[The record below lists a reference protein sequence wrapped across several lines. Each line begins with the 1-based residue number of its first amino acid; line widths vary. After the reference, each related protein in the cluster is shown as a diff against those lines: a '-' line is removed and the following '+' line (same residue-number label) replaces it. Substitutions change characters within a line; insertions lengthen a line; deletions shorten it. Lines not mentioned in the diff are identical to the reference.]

1 MSLRFIKNDI
11 LENIK
16 IFIIPMIIIIL
27 IYSIIYFNLNS
38 YKGKKMKTYIKF
50 LSKIYLNSFFYVSLI
65 MFSLIFILNLLS
77 ELDFFKDINVN
88 SYFPIYLSLLNSPT
102 FIFEMFPFIFLISTQ
117 LFFITLFN
125 NNQLSIFKYS
135 GLKNSKILFIISL
148 MSFILGIIIIT
159 LFYSFSSSLKN
170 FYLDLKTN
178 YTSDGKY
185 LAVITKNGLWIKDVI
200 DDKILIINSVKIDQ
214 NYLIDA
220 YISEF
225 NNNFEIKRN
234 IVSPKIDISNKNW
247 IIFDAKVFDKNT
259 KQKFEILEMNTNFDY
274 LVIQSLFSNL
284 SSLSILELLELRKN
298 YKSLNYSLIEIDIQL
313 LKLISFPIY
322 LMLMTIFS
330 SIIMMSTKQLK
341 SSILKISIGL
351 FFSVL
356 IYYLFNFFNVLG
368 KTEKIDLFS
377 SVLLPIILL
386 TIVNS
391 LMIRRFNE
399 K

>member
-1 MSLRFIKNDI
+1 
-11 LENIK
+11 
-16 IFIIPMIIIIL
+16 
-27 IYSIIYFNLNS
+27 
-38 YKGKKMKTYIKF
+38 
-50 LSKIYLNSFFYVSLI
+50 

-88 SYFPIYLSLLNSPT
+88 SYYPIYLSLLNSPT

-148 MSFILGIIIIT
+148 MSFILGMVIVT
-159 LFYSFSSSLKN
+159 LFYSLSSSLKN
-170 FYLDLKTN
+170 FYLDLKSN
-178 YTSDGKY
+178 YTMDGKY
-185 LAVITKNGLWIKDVI
+185 LAVITKNGLWIKDII

-225 NNNFEIKRN
+225 NSNFEIKRN
-234 IVSPKIDISNKNW
+234 IVSPKIDISKKNW
-247 IIFDAKVFDKNT
+247 IIFNAKVFNKNT
-259 KQKFEILEMNTNFDY
+259 KQKFETLEMNTNFDY
-274 LVIQSLFSNL
+274 LIVQSLFSNL

-330 SIIMMSTKQLK
+330 SIIMMSTKKLR
-341 SSILKISIGL
+341 SPILKISIGL

-377 SVLLPIILL
+377 SVLLPIVLL
-386 TIVNS
+386 TVVNS
-391 LMIRRFNE
+391 LMVRRFDE

>member
-1 MSLRFIKNDI
+1 
-11 LENIK
+11 
-16 IFIIPMIIIIL
+16 
-27 IYSIIYFNLNS
+27 
-38 YKGKKMKTYIKF
+38 MKTYIKF
-50 LSKIYLNSFFYVSLI
+50 LSKTYLSSFFYVLLI

-77 ELDFFKDINVN
+77 ELDFFKDIDVN

-125 NNQLSIFKYS
+125 NNQLSIFKHS
-135 GLKNSKILFIISL
+135 GLKNSKILIIISF
-148 MSFILGIIIIT
+148 MSFILGILIIT

-185 LAVITKNGLWIKDVI
+185 LAVITKNGLWIKDVV

-225 NNNFEIKRN
+225 NKNFEIKRN
-234 IVSPKIDISNKNW
+234 IVSPKIDISDKNW
-247 IIFDAKVFDKNT
+247 IIYEAKVFDRNT
-259 KQKFEILEMNTNFDY
+259 KQKYEIVEMTTNFDY
-274 LVIQSLFSNL
+274 LVIQNLFSNL

-330 SIIMMSTKQLK
+330 SVIMMNTKELK
-341 SSILKISIGL
+341 SSIIKISIGL
-351 FFSVL
+351 FFSVI

-368 KTEKIDLFS
+368 KTEKINIFI

>member
-1 MSLRFIKNDI
+1 MR
-11 LENIK
+11 
-16 IFIIPMIIIIL
+16 
-27 IYSIIYFNLNS
+27 
-38 YKGKKMKTYIKF
+38 TYIKF

-88 SYFPIYLSLLNSPT
+88 NYFPVYLSLLNSPT
-102 FIFEMFPFIFLISTQ
+102 YIFEMFPFIFLISTQ

-125 NNQLSIFKYS
+125 NDQLSIFKYS

-148 MSFILGIIIIT
+148 MSFFLGLLIIT

-170 FYLDLKTN
+170 FYLDLKSN
-178 YTSDGKY
+178 YTTDEKY

-200 DDKILIINSVKIDQ
+200 DDKIFIVNSFKIDQ

-225 NNNFEIKRN
+225 NNDFEIKRN
-234 IVSPKIDISNKNW
+234 IVSPKIDISEKNW
-247 IIFDAKVFDKNT
+247 VIFEAEVFEKNA
-259 KQKFEILEMNTNFDY
+259 KQKFEVMKISTNFDY
-274 LVIQSLFSNL
+274 LIIQNLFSNL
-284 SSLSILELLELRKN
+284 SSLSILELFELRKN
-298 YKSLNYSLIEIDIQL
+298 YKSLNYSLIDIDIQL
-313 LKLISFPIY
+313 LKLISFPLY

-330 SIIMMSTKQLK
+330 SIIMLGTKKLK

-351 FFSVL
+351 FFSVV

-377 SVLLPIILL
+377 SVLLPIIFL
-386 TIVNS
+386 TAVNS

>member
-1 MSLRFIKNDI
+1 
-11 LENIK
+11 
-16 IFIIPMIIIIL
+16 
-27 IYSIIYFNLNS
+27 
-38 YKGKKMKTYIKF
+38 MKTYIKF
-50 LSKIYLNSFFYVSLI
+50 LSKTYLSSFFYVLLI

-77 ELDFFKDINVN
+77 ELDFFKDINVS

-117 LFFITLFN
+117 LFFITLFS

-148 MSFILGIIIIT
+148 MSFVLGMMIIT

-200 DDKILIINSVKIDQ
+200 DDKILIINSVKIDK

-225 NNNFEIKRN
+225 DNNFEIKRN
-234 IVSPKIDISNKNW
+234 IVSPKIDISKKNW
-247 IIFDAKVFDKNT
+247 IIFDAKVFDKSKKEKIET
-259 KQKFEILEMNTNFDY
+259 LEINTNFDY
-274 LVIQSLFSNL
+274 LIIQNLFSNL

-298 YKSLNYSLIEIDIQL
+298 YKSLSYSLIEIDIQL
-313 LKLISFPIY
+313 LKLISFPLY

-330 SIIMMSTKQLK
+330 SIIMMSTKQFK

-368 KTEKIDLFS
+368 KTEKI
-377 SVLLPIILL
+377 SVIASVWTPLIILS
-386 TIVNS
+386 IINF
-391 LMIRRFNE
+391 LMVYRINE

>member
-1 MSLRFIKNDI
+1 
-11 LENIK
+11 
-16 IFIIPMIIIIL
+16 
-27 IYSIIYFNLNS
+27 
-38 YKGKKMKTYIKF
+38 MKTYVKF

-117 LFFITLFN
+117 LFFITLFS

-148 MSFILGIIIIT
+148 MSFILGMIIVS
-159 LFYSFSSSLKN
+159 LFYSLSSSLKN
-170 FYLDLKTN
+170 FYLDLKSN

-225 NNNFEIKRN
+225 NSNFEIKRN

-247 IIFDAKVFDKNT
+247 IIFNAKVFNKNT
-259 KQKFEILEMNTNFDY
+259 KQKFETLEMNTNFDY
-274 LVIQSLFSNL
+274 LIVQSLFSNL

-330 SIIMMSTKQLK
+330 SIIMMSTKKLK

-377 SVLLPIILL
+377 SVLLPIVLL
-386 TIVNS
+386 TVVNS
-391 LMIRRFNE
+391 LMIRRFDE

>member
-1 MSLRFIKNDI
+1 
-11 LENIK
+11 
-16 IFIIPMIIIIL
+16 
-27 IYSIIYFNLNS
+27 
-38 YKGKKMKTYIKF
+38 MKTYIKF

-77 ELDFFKDINVN
+77 ELDFFKDINVS

-117 LFFITLFN
+117 LFFITLFS

-148 MSFILGIIIIT
+148 MSFILGIMIIT

-200 DDKILIINSVKIDQ
+200 DDKILIINSAKIDQ

-225 NNNFEIKRN
+225 NSNFEIKRN
-234 IVSPKIDISNKNW
+234 IVSPKIDISNKSW
-247 IIFDAKVFDKNT
+247 IIFDAKVFNKDT
-259 KQKFEILEMNTNFDY
+259 KQKFEIMEINTNFDY

-313 LKLISFPIY
+313 LKLMSFPIY
-322 LMLMTIFS
+322 LMLMTVFS

-377 SVLLPIILL
+377 SVLLPIVLL
-386 TIVNS
+386 TVVNS

>member
-1 MSLRFIKNDI
+1 
-11 LENIK
+11 
-16 IFIIPMIIIIL
+16 
-27 IYSIIYFNLNS
+27 
-38 YKGKKMKTYIKF
+38 MKTYIKF
-50 LSKIYLNSFFYVSLI
+50 LSKIFLNSFFYVSLI

-77 ELDFFKDINVN
+77 ELDFFKDIKVD
-88 SYFPIYLSLLNSPT
+88 SFFPIYLSLLNSPT

-135 GLKNSKILFIISL
+135 GLKNSNILLIISL
-148 MSFILGIIIIT
+148 ISFFLGVLIIT
-159 LFYSFSSSLKN
+159 FFYSFSSSLKN

-178 YTSDGKY
+178 YTKDGKY

-200 DDKILIINSVKIDQ
+200 DNKILIINSVKIDK

-234 IVSPKIDISNKNW
+234 IVSPKIDISSKNW
-247 IIFDAKVFDKNT
+247 VIYNAEVFDKNKKKKLET
-259 KQKFEILEMNTNFDY
+259 LEINTNFNY
-274 LVIQSLFSNL
+274 LIIQNLFSNL
-284 SSLSILELLELRKN
+284 SSLSILELLQLRKN
-298 YKSLNYSLIEIDIQL
+298 YKSLNYSIIEIDIQL

-322 LMLMTIFS
+322 FVLMTILS
-330 SIIMMSTKQLK
+330 SVIMLSTKKLK

-351 FFSVL
+351 FFSVV

-368 KTEKIDLFS
+368 KTEKMNIFS
-377 SVLLPIILL
+377 SVLVPIILL
-386 TIVNS
+386 SVINS
-391 LMIRRFNE
+391 IIIRKFNE

>member
-1 MSLRFIKNDI
+1 
-11 LENIK
+11 
-16 IFIIPMIIIIL
+16 
-27 IYSIIYFNLNS
+27 
-38 YKGKKMKTYIKF
+38 MKTYIKF
-50 LSKIYLNSFFYVSLI
+50 LSKTYLSSFFYVLLI

-77 ELDFFKDINVN
+77 ELDFFKNINVN
-88 SYFPIYLSLLNSPT
+88 SYLPIYLSLLNSPT

-125 NNQLSIFKYS
+125 DNQLSIFKYS
-135 GLKNSKILFIISL
+135 GLKNSKILIIISF
-148 MSFILGIIIIT
+148 MSFILGILIIT

-185 LAVITKNGLWIKDVI
+185 LAVITKNGLWIKDVV

-225 NNNFEIKRN
+225 NKNFEIKRN
-234 IVSPKIDISNKNW
+234 IVSPKIDISDKKW
-247 IIFDAKVFDKNT
+247 IIYEAKVFDRNT
-259 KQKFEILEMNTNFDY
+259 KQKFEIVEMTTNFDY
-274 LVIQSLFSNL
+274 LVIQNLFSNL

-330 SIIMMSTKQLK
+330 SVIMMSTKELK
-341 SSILKISIGL
+341 SSIIKISIGL
-351 FFSVL
+351 FFSVI

-368 KTEKIDLFS
+368 KTEKINIFI

>member
-1 MSLRFIKNDI
+1 
-11 LENIK
+11 
-16 IFIIPMIIIIL
+16 
-27 IYSIIYFNLNS
+27 
-38 YKGKKMKTYIKF
+38 MKTYIKF
-50 LSKIYLNSFFYVSLI
+50 LSITYLNSFFYVLLI

-77 ELDFFKDINVN
+77 ELDFFKDINVD
-88 SYFPIYLSLLNSPT
+88 SYFPVYLSLLNSPT

-125 NNQLSIFKYS
+125 NNQFSIFKYS

-148 MSFILGIIIIT
+148 LSFILGILIIT

-200 DDKILIINSVKIDQ
+200 DDRILIINSVKIDQ

-225 NNNFEIKRN
+225 NKDFEIKRN
-234 IVSPKIDISNKNW
+234 IVSPKIDISDKNW
-247 IIFDAKVFDKNT
+247 IIYEAKIFDKNT
-259 KQKFEILEMNTNFDY
+259 KQKLEILNMSTNFDY
-274 LVIQSLFSNL
+274 LIIQNLFSNL
-284 SSLSILELLELRKN
+284 SSLSILELFELRKN

-322 LMLMTIFS
+322 LTLMTIFS
-330 SIIMMSTKQLK
+330 SIIMVGTKEIK
-341 SSILKISIGL
+341 SSIIKISIGL
-351 FFSVL
+351 FFSVV

-368 KTEKIDLFS
+368 KTEKINLFI
-377 SVLLPIILL
+377 SVLLPIIFLVAL
-386 TIVNS
+386 NS
-391 LMIRRFNE
+391 LMIRKFNE

>member
-1 MSLRFIKNDI
+1 MR
-11 LENIK
+11 
-16 IFIIPMIIIIL
+16 
-27 IYSIIYFNLNS
+27 
-38 YKGKKMKTYIKF
+38 TYINF
-50 LSKIYLNSFFYVSLI
+50 LCETYLKSFLYVSLI
-65 MFSLIFILNLLS
+65 MLSLIFILNLLS
-77 ELDFFKDINVN
+77 ELDFFKDINVD
-88 SYFPIYLSLLNSPT
+88 SLFPIYLSILNSPS

-125 NNQLSIFKYS
+125 DNQFNIFKYS

-148 MSFILGIIIIT
+148 ISFILGILIIT

-185 LAVITKNGLWIKDVI
+185 LAVITKNGLWIKDVV
-200 DDKILIINSVKIDQ
+200 DEKILIINSVKIDQ

-259 KQKFEILEMNTNFDY
+259 KQKFESLKMKTNFDY
-274 LVIQSLFSNL
+274 LLVQSLFSNL

-330 SIIMMSTKQLK
+330 SIIMMNTKQFK

-377 SVLLPIILL
+377 SVLLPIVLL

>member
-1 MSLRFIKNDI
+1 MR
-11 LENIK
+11 
-16 IFIIPMIIIIL
+16 
-27 IYSIIYFNLNS
+27 
-38 YKGKKMKTYIKF
+38 TYIKF

-117 LFFITLFN
+117 LFFITLFS

-148 MSFILGIIIIT
+148 ISFILGIVIIT

-185 LAVITKNGLWIKDVI
+185 LAVITKNGLWIKDVV
-200 DDKILIINSVKIDQ
+200 DEKILIINSVKIDQ

-259 KQKFEILEMNTNFDY
+259 KQKFESLKMKTNFDY
-274 LVIQSLFSNL
+274 LLVQSLFSNL

-330 SIIMMSTKQLK
+330 SIIMMNTKQFK

-377 SVLLPIILL
+377 SVLLPIVLL
-386 TIVNS
+386 TVANS

>member
-1 MSLRFIKNDI
+1 
-11 LENIK
+11 
-16 IFIIPMIIIIL
+16 
-27 IYSIIYFNLNS
+27 
-38 YKGKKMKTYIKF
+38 MKTYIKF
-50 LSKIYLNSFFYVSLI
+50 LSKTYLSSFFYVLLI

-77 ELDFFKDINVN
+77 ELDFFKNINVN
-88 SYFPIYLSLLNSPT
+88 SYLPIYLSLLNSPT

-135 GLKNSKILFIISL
+135 GLKNSKILIIISF
-148 MSFILGIIIIT
+148 MSFILGILIIT

-185 LAVITKNGLWIKDVI
+185 LAVITKNGLWIKDVV

-225 NNNFEIKRN
+225 NKNFEIKRN
-234 IVSPKIDISNKNW
+234 IVSPKIDISDKNW
-247 IIFDAKVFDKNT
+247 IIYEAKVFDRNT
-259 KQKFEILEMNTNFDY
+259 KQKFEIIEMTTNFDY
-274 LVIQSLFSNL
+274 LVIQNLFSNL

-330 SIIMMSTKQLK
+330 SVIMMSTKELK
-341 SSILKISIGL
+341 SSIIKISIGL
-351 FFSVL
+351 FFSVI

-368 KTEKIDLFS
+368 KTEKINIFI

>member
-1 MSLRFIKNDI
+1 
-11 LENIK
+11 
-16 IFIIPMIIIIL
+16 
-27 IYSIIYFNLNS
+27 
-38 YKGKKMKTYIKF
+38 
-50 LSKIYLNSFFYVSLI
+50 

-102 FIFEMFPFIFLISTQ
+102 LIFEMFPFIFLISTQ
-117 LFFITLFN
+117 LFFINLFN

-135 GLKNSKILFIISL
+135 GLKNSKILFIISSISL
-148 MSFILGIIIIT
+148 MLGILIIT

-178 YTSDGKY
+178 YTKDGKY

-225 NNNFEIKRN
+225 NKDFEIIKN
-234 IVSPKIDISNKNW
+234 IVSPKIDISEKKW
-247 IIFDAKVFDKNT
+247 IIFNAEVFDKNE

-274 LVIQSLFSNL
+274 LLIQNLFSNL
-284 SSLSILELLELRKN
+284 SSLSILELFELRKN

-313 LKLISFPIY
+313 LKLISLPIY

-330 SIIMMSTKQLK
+330 SVIMLSTKELK

-368 KTEKIDLFS
+368 KTEKINLFS
-377 SVLLPIILL
+377 SVLIPIILL
-386 TIVNS
+386 TTINS
-391 LMIRRFNE
+391 LIIRKFNE

>member
-1 MSLRFIKNDI
+1 
-11 LENIK
+11 
-16 IFIIPMIIIIL
+16 
-27 IYSIIYFNLNS
+27 
-38 YKGKKMKTYIKF
+38 MKTYIKF
-50 LSKIYLNSFFYVSLI
+50 LSKIYLNSFFYVSLV
-65 MFSLIFILNLLS
+65 MLSLIFILNLLS

-88 SYFPIYLSLLNSPT
+88 NYFPIYLSLLNSPT
-102 FIFEMFPFIFLISTQ
+102 YIFEMFPFIFLISTQ
-117 LFFITLFN
+117 LFFISLFN

-135 GLKNSKILFIISL
+135 GLKNSKILFIISFI
-148 MSFILGIIIIT
+148 SFFLGILIIT

-170 FYLDLKTN
+170 FYLDLKSN
-178 YTSDGKY
+178 YTTDEKY

-200 DDKILIINSVKIDQ
+200 DNKILIINSFKIDQ

-247 IIFDAKVFDKNT
+247 TIFDAEVFEKNE
-259 KQKFEILEMNTNFDY
+259 KQKLEVLKMTTNFDY
-274 LVIQSLFSNL
+274 LIIQNLFSNL

-298 YKSLNYSLIEIDIQL
+298 YKSLNYSLIDIDIQL

-322 LMLMTIFS
+322 LVLMTIFS
-330 SIIMMSTKQLK
+330 SVIMLSTKELK

-351 FFSVL
+351 FFSVV

-368 KTEKIDLFS
+368 KTEKINLFI

-386 TIVNS
+386 TVVNS

>member
-1 MSLRFIKNDI
+1 
-11 LENIK
+11 
-16 IFIIPMIIIIL
+16 
-27 IYSIIYFNLNS
+27 
-38 YKGKKMKTYIKF
+38 MKTYIKF
-50 LSKIYLNSFFYVSLI
+50 LSKIFLNSFFYVSLI

-77 ELDFFKDINVN
+77 ELDFFKDIKVD
-88 SYFPIYLSLLNSPT
+88 SYFLIYLSLLNSPT

-135 GLKNSKILFIISL
+135 GLKNSNILLIISL
-148 MSFILGIIIIT
+148 MSFFLGVLIIT
-159 LFYSFSSSLKN
+159 FFYSFSSSLKN

-178 YTSDGKY
+178 YTKDGKY

-200 DDKILIINSVKIDQ
+200 DNKILIINSVKIDK

-234 IVSPKIDISNKNW
+234 IVSPKIDISSKNW
-247 IIFDAKVFDKNT
+247 VIYNAEVFDKNKKKKLET
-259 KQKFEILEMNTNFDY
+259 LEINTNFNY
-274 LVIQSLFSNL
+274 LIIQNLFSNL
-284 SSLSILELLELRKN
+284 SSLSILELLQLRKN
-298 YKSLNYSLIEIDIQL
+298 YKSLNYSIIEIDIQL

-322 LMLMTIFS
+322 FVLMTILS
-330 SIIMMSTKQLK
+330 SIIMLSTKKLK

-351 FFSVL
+351 FFSVV

-368 KTEKIDLFS
+368 KTEKMNIFS
-377 SVLLPIILL
+377 SVLVPIILL
-386 TIVNS
+386 SVINS
-391 LMIRRFNE
+391 IIIRKFNE

>member
-1 MSLRFIKNDI
+1 
-11 LENIK
+11 
-16 IFIIPMIIIIL
+16 
-27 IYSIIYFNLNS
+27 
-38 YKGKKMKTYIKF
+38 MKTYIKF
-50 LSKIYLNSFFYVSLI
+50 LSKTYLSSFFYVLLI

-88 SYFPIYLSLLNSPT
+88 SYLPIYLSLLNSPT

-135 GLKNSKILFIISL
+135 GLKNSKILIIISF
-148 MSFILGIIIIT
+148 MSFILGILIIT

-185 LAVITKNGLWIKDVI
+185 LAVITKNGLWIKDVV

-225 NNNFEIKRN
+225 NKNFEIKRN
-234 IVSPKIDISNKNW
+234 IVSPKIDISDKNW
-247 IIFDAKVFDKNT
+247 IIYEAKVFDRNT
-259 KQKFEILEMNTNFDY
+259 KQKFEIVEMTTNFDY
-274 LVIQSLFSNL
+274 LVIQNLFSNL

-330 SIIMMSTKQLK
+330 SVIMMSTKELK
-341 SSILKISIGL
+341 SSIIKISIGL
-351 FFSVL
+351 FFSVV

-368 KTEKIDLFS
+368 KTEKINIFI

>member
-1 MSLRFIKNDI
+1 
-11 LENIK
+11 
-16 IFIIPMIIIIL
+16 
-27 IYSIIYFNLNS
+27 
-38 YKGKKMKTYIKF
+38 MKTYVKF

-148 MSFILGIIIIT
+148 MSFILGMVIVT
-159 LFYSFSSSLKN
+159 LFYSLSSSLKN
-170 FYLDLKTN
+170 FYLDLKSN
-178 YTSDGKY
+178 YTMDGKY
-185 LAVITKNGLWIKDVI
+185 LAVITKNGLWIKDII

-225 NNNFEIKRN
+225 NSNFEIKRN
-234 IVSPKIDISNKNW
+234 IVSPKIDISKKNW
-247 IIFDAKVFDKNT
+247 IIFNAKVFNKNT
-259 KQKFEILEMNTNFDY
+259 KQKFETLEMKTNFDY

-330 SIIMMSTKQLK
+330 SIIMMSTKKLR
-341 SSILKISIGL
+341 SPILKISIGL

-377 SVLLPIILL
+377 SVLLPIVLL
-386 TIVNS
+386 TVVNS
-391 LMIRRFNE
+391 LMVRRFDE

>member
-1 MSLRFIKNDI
+1 
-11 LENIK
+11 
-16 IFIIPMIIIIL
+16 
-27 IYSIIYFNLNS
+27 
-38 YKGKKMKTYIKF
+38 MKTYIKF
-50 LSKIYLNSFFYVSLI
+50 LSKTYLSSFFYVLLI

-135 GLKNSKILFIISL
+135 GLKNSKILIIISF
-148 MSFILGIIIIT
+148 MSFILGILIIT

-185 LAVITKNGLWIKDVI
+185 LAVITKNGLWIKDVV

-225 NNNFEIKRN
+225 NKNFEIKRN
-234 IVSPKIDISNKNW
+234 IVSPKIDISDKNW
-247 IIFDAKVFDKNT
+247 IIYEAKVFDRNT
-259 KQKFEILEMNTNFDY
+259 KQKFEIVEMTTNFDY
-274 LVIQSLFSNL
+274 LVIQNLFSNL

-330 SIIMMSTKQLK
+330 SVIMMNTKELK
-341 SSILKISIGL
+341 SSIIKISIGL
-351 FFSVL
+351 FFSVI

-368 KTEKIDLFS
+368 KTEKINIFI
-377 SVLLPIILL
+377 SVLLHIILL

>member
-1 MSLRFIKNDI
+1 MR
-11 LENIK
+11 
-16 IFIIPMIIIIL
+16 
-27 IYSIIYFNLNS
+27 
-38 YKGKKMKTYIKF
+38 TYVKF

-88 SYFPIYLSLLNSPT
+88 SYYPIYLSLLNSPT

-148 MSFILGIIIIT
+148 MSFILGIVIVT
-159 LFYSFSSSLKN
+159 LFYSLSSSLKN

-178 YTSDGKY
+178 YTMDGKY

-200 DDKILIINSVKIDQ
+200 DDRILIINSVKIDQ

-225 NNNFEIKRN
+225 NSNFEIKRN
-234 IVSPKIDISNKNW
+234 IVSPKIDISKKNW
-247 IIFDAKVFDKNT
+247 IIFNARIFNKNT
-259 KQKFEILEMNTNFDY
+259 KQKFETLEMKTNFDY

-330 SIIMMSTKQLK
+330 SIIMMSTKKLR
-341 SSILKISIGL
+341 SPILKISIGL

-377 SVLLPIILL
+377 SVLLPIVLL
-386 TIVNS
+386 TVVNS
-391 LMIRRFNE
+391 LMVRRFDE

>member
-1 MSLRFIKNDI
+1 
-11 LENIK
+11 
-16 IFIIPMIIIIL
+16 
-27 IYSIIYFNLNS
+27 
-38 YKGKKMKTYIKF
+38 MKTYIKF
-50 LSKIYLNSFFYVSLI
+50 LSKIYLNSFLYVTLI

-77 ELDFFKDINVN
+77 ELDFFKDINVS

-102 FIFEMFPFIFLISTQ
+102 LIFEMFPFIFLISTQ
-117 LFFITLFN
+117 LFFITLFS

-148 MSFILGIIIIT
+148 MSFILGIMIIT

-200 DDKILIINSVKIDQ
+200 DDKILIINSAKIDQ

-225 NNNFEIKRN
+225 NSNFEIKRN
-234 IVSPKIDISNKNW
+234 IVSPKIDISSKDW
-247 IIFDAKVFDKNT
+247 IIFDAQVFDKNT
-259 KQKFEILEMNTNFDY
+259 KQKFEVMEIKTNFDY

-322 LMLMTIFS
+322 LMLMTVFS

>member
-1 MSLRFIKNDI
+1 
-11 LENIK
+11 
-16 IFIIPMIIIIL
+16 
-27 IYSIIYFNLNS
+27 
-38 YKGKKMKTYIKF
+38 
-50 LSKIYLNSFFYVSLI
+50 
-65 MFSLIFILNLLS
+65 MFSLIFVLNLLS

-88 SYFPIYLSLLNSPT
+88 SYYPIYLSLLNSPT
-102 FIFEMFPFIFLISTQ
+102 LIFEMFPFIFLISTQ
-117 LFFITLFN
+117 LFFINLFN
-125 NNQLSIFKYS
+125 NNQLSVFKYS
-135 GLKNSKILFIISL
+135 GLKNSKILFIISSI
-148 MSFILGIIIIT
+148 SFILGVIIIT
-159 LFYSFSSSLKN
+159 LFYSISSSLKN

-178 YTSDGKY
+178 YTKDGKY

-225 NNNFEIKRN
+225 NKDFEIKRN
-234 IVSPKIDISNKNW
+234 IVSQRIDISDKKW
-247 IIFDAKVFDKNT
+247 IIFNAEVFDKNE
-259 KQKFEILEMNTNFDY
+259 KLKFERLEMNTNFDY
-274 LVIQSLFSNL
+274 LLIQNLFSNL
-284 SSLSILELLELRKN
+284 SSLSILELFELRKN

-313 LKLISFPIY
+313 LKLISLPIY

-330 SIIMMSTKQLK
+330 SVIMLSTKELK

-377 SVLLPIILL
+377 SVLIPIILL
-386 TIVNS
+386 TTVNS
-391 LMIRRFNE
+391 LIIRKFNE

>member
-1 MSLRFIKNDI
+1 
-11 LENIK
+11 
-16 IFIIPMIIIIL
+16 
-27 IYSIIYFNLNS
+27 
-38 YKGKKMKTYIKF
+38 MKTYIKF
-50 LSKIYLNSFFYVSLI
+50 LSKTYLSSFIYVLLI

-88 SYFPIYLSLLNSPT
+88 SYLPIYLSLLNSPT

-125 NNQLSIFKYS
+125 DNQLSIFKYS
-135 GLKNSKILFIISL
+135 GLKNSKILIIISF
-148 MSFILGIIIIT
+148 MSFILGILIIT

-185 LAVITKNGLWIKDVI
+185 LAAITKNGLWIKDVV

-225 NNNFEIKRN
+225 NKNFEIKRN
-234 IVSPKIDISNKNW
+234 IVSPKIDISDKNW
-247 IIFDAKVFDKNT
+247 IIYEAKVFDKNT
-259 KQKFEILEMNTNFDY
+259 KQKFEIVEMTTNFDY
-274 LVIQSLFSNL
+274 LVIQNLFSNL

-330 SIIMMSTKQLK
+330 SVIMMSTKELK
-341 SSILKISIGL
+341 SSIIKISIGL
-351 FFSVL
+351 FFSVV

-368 KTEKIDLFS
+368 KTEKINIFI

>member
-1 MSLRFIKNDI
+1 MR
-11 LENIK
+11 
-16 IFIIPMIIIIL
+16 
-27 IYSIIYFNLNS
+27 
-38 YKGKKMKTYIKF
+38 TYIKF

-88 SYFPIYLSLLNSPT
+88 SYFPVYLSLLNSPT
-102 FIFEMFPFIFLISTQ
+102 YIFEMFPFIFLISTQ

-125 NNQLSIFKYS
+125 NDQLSIFKYS

-148 MSFILGIIIIT
+148 MSFFLGLLIIT

-170 FYLDLKTN
+170 FYLDLKSN
-178 YTSDGKY
+178 YTTDEKY

-200 DDKILIINSVKIDQ
+200 DDKILIVNSFKIDQ

-225 NNNFEIKRN
+225 NNDFEIKRN
-234 IVSPKIDISNKNW
+234 IVSPKIDISEKNW
-247 IIFDAKVFDKNT
+247 VIFEAEVFEKNA
-259 KQKFEILEMNTNFDY
+259 KQKFEVMKISTNFDY
-274 LVIQSLFSNL
+274 LIIQNLFSNL
-284 SSLSILELLELRKN
+284 SSLSILELFELRKN
-298 YKSLNYSLIEIDIQL
+298 YKSLNYSLIDIDIQL
-313 LKLISFPIY
+313 LKLISFPLY
-322 LMLMTIFS
+322 LVLMTIFS
-330 SIIMMSTKQLK
+330 SIIMLGTKKLK

-351 FFSVL
+351 FFSVV

-377 SVLLPIILL
+377 SVLLPIVLL

>member
-1 MSLRFIKNDI
+1 
-11 LENIK
+11 
-16 IFIIPMIIIIL
+16 
-27 IYSIIYFNLNS
+27 
-38 YKGKKMKTYIKF
+38 MKTYIKF
-50 LSKIYLNSFFYVSLI
+50 LSKIYLNSFLYVTLI

-77 ELDFFKDINVN
+77 ELDFFKDINVS

-102 FIFEMFPFIFLISTQ
+102 LIFEMFPFIFLISTQ
-117 LFFITLFN
+117 LFFITLFS

-148 MSFILGIIIIT
+148 MSFILGIMIIT

-200 DDKILIINSVKIDQ
+200 DDKILIINSAKIDQ

-225 NNNFEIKRN
+225 NSNFEIKRN
-234 IVSPKIDISNKNW
+234 IVSPKINISSKDW
-247 IIFDAKVFDKNT
+247 IIFDAQVFDKNT
-259 KQKFEILEMNTNFDY
+259 KQKFEIMEIKTNFDY

-377 SVLLPIILL
+377 SVLLPIVLL
-386 TIVNS
+386 TVVNS
-391 LMIRRFNE
+391 IMIRRFNE